1 MNITCKDRDRIFSEG
16 TPNEWLALEAHAA
29 SCAQCAE
36 ELRAWK
42 NLSVAAQELR
52 QDWESPSLWPRI
64 AKALA
69 EQSQPK
75 RTTLLSWLEALHVP
89 SFSWQTAAAAIALVL
104 LTGSAAWL
112 IVRPTHSLLPRN
124 QPLLSNSAVDEVE
137 KAEAAYIRAIDKLD
151 AQAGPQLQN
160 PSTPLMANYREKLL
174 VLDSAIAELRSQA
187 DQNPGNAHLRRQL
200 LTMYQEKQDTLEQVL
215 EEKQ

>member
-1 MNITCKDRDRIFSEG
+1 LNITCDDRDRIFAEG
-16 TPNEWLALEAHAA
+16 MPEEWQALEAHAA
-29 SCAQCAE
+29 SCGECAK

-42 NLSVAAQELR
+42 DLSLAAQELK

-64 AKALA
+64 AKVLE
-69 EQSQPK
+69 EQSRPRRMWLQ
-75 RTTLLSWLEALHVP
+75 SWLETLHVP
-89 SFSWQTAAAAIALVL
+89 SFNWQTIAATIALVL

-112 IVRPTHSLLPRN
+112 VVRPTNGLLPRN

-174 VLDSAIAELRSQA
+174 ILDSAIAELRSQA

-200 LTMYQEKQDTLEQVL
+200 LAMYQEKQDTLEQVL
-215 EEKQ
+215 EGKQ